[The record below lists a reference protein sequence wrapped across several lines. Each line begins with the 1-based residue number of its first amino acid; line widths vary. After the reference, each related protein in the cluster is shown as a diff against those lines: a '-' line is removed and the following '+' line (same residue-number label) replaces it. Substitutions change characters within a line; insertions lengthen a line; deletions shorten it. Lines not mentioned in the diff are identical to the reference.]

1 MYLLKIIDYL
11 IQIAAILV
19 VITIHE
25 YTKAKT
31 SSLFG
36 DVVPKE
42 EGRLTLNPFKHFEI
56 IGFILFM
63 YYGYGWGKPVR
74 TSSLFYK
81 DRKKDTLITYIS
93 PIAVDLLVAVIFG
106 IVLKITSGF
115 YLNSYLVLFF
125 KRLVLYSISLAV
137 FNIIPVRP
145 LCGERI
151 LSALVSPNTALKM
164 SQNEKIFQIIL
175 ITLMILGLADII
187 IKPIINILYFI
198 IA

>member
-1 MYLLKIIDYL
+1 MKIIDYL

-125 KRLVLYSISLAV
+125 ERLVLYSISLAV

>member
-1 MYLLKIIDYL
+1 MYLLKIIIYL
-11 IQIAAILV
+11 IQIVAIFV

-125 KRLVLYSISLAV
+125 ERLVLYSISLAV

>member
-1 MYLLKIIDYL
+1 MKIIDYL

>member
-1 MYLLKIIDYL
+1 MYLLKIIIYL
-11 IQIAAILV
+11 IQIAAIFV

-36 DVVPKE
+36 DVVPKQ

-106 IVLKITSGF
+106 IILKITSGF

-175 ITLMILGLADII
+175 IALMILGLADII

>member
-175 ITLMILGLADII
+175 IALMILGLADII

>member
-106 IVLKITSGF
+106 IILKITSGF

-175 ITLMILGLADII
+175 IALMILGLADII